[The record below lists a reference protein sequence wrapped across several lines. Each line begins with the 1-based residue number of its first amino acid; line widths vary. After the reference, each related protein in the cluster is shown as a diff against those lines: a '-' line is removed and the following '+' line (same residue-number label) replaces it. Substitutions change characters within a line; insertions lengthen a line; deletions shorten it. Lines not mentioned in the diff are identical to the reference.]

1 VITHRLLPLQAVSVL
16 AGFVLALSLWL
27 APAHADPA
35 KYPQFAQQ
43 KLADDIKPEF
53 IGIEELVRQLKAG
66 AKPVIV
72 DVRTAEEFREAHIL
86 SAVSAPLAEFK
97 AYMKSM
103 PRDRLLVL
111 Y

>member
-1 VITHRLLPLQAVSVL
+1 MRLRYRRTIFFLAGVALAQAV
-16 AGFVLALSLWL
+16 FF
-27 APAHADPA
+27 APAYADPS

-43 KLADDIKPEF
+43 KPAHGIKPEF

-66 AKPVIV
+66 AKPLIV
-72 DVRTAEEFREAHIL
+72 DVRTAEEYREAHIL

-97 AYMKSM
+97 DFIKSM